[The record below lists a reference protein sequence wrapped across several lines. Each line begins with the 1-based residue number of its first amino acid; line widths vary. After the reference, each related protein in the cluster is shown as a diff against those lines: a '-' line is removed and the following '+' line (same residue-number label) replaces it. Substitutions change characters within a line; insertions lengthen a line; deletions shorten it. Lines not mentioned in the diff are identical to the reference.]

1 MVHQLKGANKMYK
14 YQEKV
19 IDNINDAIDTM
30 EQMTEEHYRIHIGYR
45 NDNIPIFVEING
57 NFRFTQQTQKD
68 EYYEHYSKCEL
79 YNHNRIEL
87 FEDIFL
93 QLNKLIDKIIKDNKQ
108 RKQFYEQLNLE
119 LKALNKSLATL

>member
-1 MVHQLKGANKMYK
+1 MYQ
-14 YQEKV
+14 YQEEV

-30 EQMTEEHYRIHIGYR
+30 EQMTEEHYRVHIGYR
-45 NDNIPIFVEING
+45 NDKLNEQNIPIFVEING
-57 NFRFTQQTQKD
+57 DFRFTQQTQND

-79 YNHNRIEL
+79 YNYNRIEL

-93 QLNKLIDKIIKDNKQ
+93 EFNKLIDKIIKDNKQ
-108 RKQFYEQLNLE
+108 RKQFYEQLNAE

>member
-1 MVHQLKGANKMYK
+1 MYK
-14 YQEKV
+14 YQEEV
-19 IDNINDAIDTM
+19 IDNIDSAIDTM
-30 EQMTEEHYRIHIGYR
+30 EQMTEAHYRVHIGYR
-45 NDNIPIFVEING
+45 NDKLNEQNIPIFVEING

-93 QLNKLIDKIIKDNKQ
+93 EFNKLIDKIIKDNEQ
-108 RKQFYEQLNLE
+108 RKQFYEQLNAE
-119 LKALNKSLATL
+119 LNALNKSLATL

>member
-1 MVHQLKGANKMYK
+1 MYK
-14 YQEKV
+14 YQEEV
-19 IDNINDAIDTM
+19 IDNIDSAIDTM
-30 EQMTEEHYRIHIGYR
+30 EQMTEEHYRVHIGYR
-45 NDNIPIFVEING
+45 NDKLNEQNIPIFVEING

-93 QLNKLIDKIIKDNKQ
+93 EFNKLIDKIIKDNEQ
-108 RKQFYEQLNLE
+108 RKQFYEQLNAE
-119 LKALNKSLATL
+119 LNALNKSLATL

>member
-1 MVHQLKGANKMYK
+1 MYQ

-19 IDNINDAIDTM
+19 IDNIDDAIDTM
-30 EQMTEEHYRIHIGYR
+30 EQMTEEHYRVHIGYR
-45 NDNIPIFVEING
+45 NDELGEQNIPIFVEING

-93 QLNKLIDKIIKDNKQ
+93 EFNKLIDKIIKDNEQ
-108 RKQFYEQLNLE
+108 RKQFYEQLNAE
-119 LKALNKSLATL
+119 LNALNKSLATL